1 MKLLPEIVVEPL
13 AGHCIV
19 KRLPKRS
26 LRRRGSIILPDDFTG
41 CPWLGVVVRCGAA
54 SDMSRAEVDTA
65 LSLLEEGTAE
75 ALGDLGALL
84 SANARAAPVVP
95 GSVVMY
101 HEVMGTEINL
111 GSGGTQGLVRLC
123 YEDLLAVMEDVDW
136 TEHAT
141 DE

>member
-1 MKLLPEIVVEPL
+1 
-13 AGHCIV
+13 
-19 KRLPKRS
+19 
-26 LRRRGSIILPDDFTG
+26 
-41 CPWLGVVVRCGAA
+41 
-54 SDMSRAEVDTA
+54 MSRAEVETA

-75 ALGDLGALL
+75 ALRDLGALL